1 MQQRVS
7 KQRMSERERHE
18 TMMAW
23 SFLSPAMILLA
34 IFLVIPFLM
43 AFYLSFTDQ
52 RLIPNPRLPT
62 KIIAFQNFT
71 RLLGDQDFH
80 QAVFNNFYF
89 VMVVVPIQ
97 TALALLL
104 ALFIN
109 QKIRFIN
116 VFRTI
121 YFSPVVVPMVVV
133 AIIWNF
139 MYNPGEGMINA
150 FIQWM
155 SFGMLGP
162 YDWLSSPRLAFP
174 AIMVLS
180 VWQGVGFQMIIYLA
194 GLQEI
199 PDSLYEAANIDGA
212 NTIQQFWHIT
222 VPQLR
227 NTTIFVVMTTTILAF
242 RLFTQVYTMQG
253 PGGRPQGTTLTMM
266 IYVFNSGF
274 KQGKIGYASAVTVVF
289 FLIVLGMSMVQRF
302 VLKEE
307 REGK

>member
-23 SFLSPAMILLA
+23 SFLAPAMVLLV

-62 KIIAFQNFT
+62 KMIALQNFT
-71 RLLGDQDFH
+71 RLLGDHDFQ

-89 VMVVVPIQ
+89 VLVVVPIQ
-97 TALALLL
+97 TSLALLL

-109 QKIRFIN
+109 QKLRFMN

-133 AIIWNF
+133 SIIWNF

-150 FIQWM
+150 FLQWI
-155 SFGMLGP
+155 SLGRLGP
-162 YDWLSSPRLAFP
+162 YDWLNSPRLAFP

-180 VWQGVGFQMIIYLA
+180 IWQGVGFQMIIYLA

-199 PDSLYEAANIDGA
+199 PDSLYEAADIDGA
-212 NTIQQFWHIT
+212 NAIQQFWQIT
-222 VPQLR
+222 MPQLR

-253 PGGRPQGTTLTMM
+253 PGGRPQGTTRTMM

-289 FLIVLGMSMVQRF
+289 FLIVLGMSILQRF
-302 VLKEE
+302 MLKEE